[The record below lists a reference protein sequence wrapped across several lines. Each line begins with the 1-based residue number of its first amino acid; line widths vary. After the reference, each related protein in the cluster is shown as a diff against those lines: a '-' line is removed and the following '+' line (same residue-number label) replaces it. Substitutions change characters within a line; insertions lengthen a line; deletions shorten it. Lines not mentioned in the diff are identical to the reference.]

1 MSHNNQLDPFA
12 DEPAHA
18 TLDTDPFADSV
29 RDPFSE
35 PNESSVSF
43 GGASGSATNAYGDY
57 GYGGGYASQDAN
69 KKAEE
74 LKRRE
79 EELNRREAEFI
90 RRQQESG
97 AYANNWPPRTW
108 HLKHW
113 QDVKY

>member
-43 GGASGSATNAYGDY
+43 GGASGSATNAYG
-57 GYGGGYASQDAN
+57 GGYASQDAN

-97 AYANNWPPRTW
+97 AYANNWPPRT
-108 HLKHW
+108 
-113 QDVKY
+113 